1 MACTV
6 AITGG
11 IGSGKS
17 AVCKCL
23 TAMGLPVYDCDS
35 RASAIMDAD
44 TEIHRRIAD
53 EIAPEAILEGRIDRR
68 HLASVVFNDPEK
80 LSRLNSIVHG
90 AVRDDIRH
98 WKSLHYHN
106 PVIFI
111 ETAILL
117 ESGLHRLVDRIWVV
131 TARREVR
138 LARACRRDNASPEA
152 ITARMERQRIPA
164 RADVDVPLYEIDN
177 NGQTPLLPRIF
188 DLLADII
195 DSHTLRRWKS

>member
-17 AVCKCL
+17 VVCKCL

-35 RASAIMDAD
+35 RARAIMDAD
-44 TEIHRRIAD
+44 VEIHRRIAD
-53 EIAPEAILEGRIDRR
+53 EISPEVISDGCIDRKR
-68 HLASVVFNDPEK
+68 LASVVFNDPEK

-90 AVRDDIRH
+90 AVRDDIRR
-98 WKSLHYHN
+98 WKLLHAHH
-106 PVIFI
+106 PVLFI

-117 ESGLHRLVDRIWVV
+117 ESSLHRLVDRVWVV

-138 LARACRRDNASPEA
+138 LARACNRDNVHPEA
-152 ITARMERQRIPA
+152 ITARMERQRIPT

-177 NGQTPLLPRIF
+177 NGQAPLLPRIF
-188 DLLADII
+188 VLLADII
-195 DSHTLRRWKS
+195 DPHTLRRWKN